1 MEDLRYPIGKFTQP
15 AAYTSDLRHQHVA
28 QIAACPGEMRRAV
41 AGLSSTQ
48 LDTPYRDGG
57 WTVRQVV
64 HHVPDSHMNA
74 YIRHK
79 LAATEDQPTIRTYK
93 EALWAEL
100 PDGRSGDI
108 EVSLQ
113 LLAAVH
119 ERWHRFL
126 TALAPDGFQRTFLHP
141 DISGPV
147 SLAKSVAMYAWHGR
161 HHVAH
166 IDALRHRNGW

>member
-1 MEDLRYPIGKFTQP
+1 MNDLRFPIGKFTLP
-15 AAYTSDLRHQHVA
+15 AAFTPELRRQHVA
-28 QIAACPGEMRRAV
+28 EIAACPRELRRAV
-41 AGLSSTQ
+41 AGLTQAQ

-79 LAATEDQPTIRTYK
+79 LAATEDLPTIRPYR
-93 EALWAEL
+93 EAAWAEL
-100 PDGRSGDI
+100 PDGKSGDI

-113 LLAAVH
+113 LLEAVH

-126 TALAPDGFQRTFLHP
+126 TALAPAECAAG
-141 DISGPV
+141 
-147 SLAKSVAMYAWHGR
+147 A
-161 HHVAH
+161 
-166 IDALRHRNGW
+166 

>member
-1 MEDLRYPIGKFTQP
+1 MNDQRYPIGRFTPP
-15 AAYTSDLRHQHVA
+15 AAFTPELRQQYLA
-28 QIAACPGEMRRAV
+28 QIAACPTELQRAV
-41 AGLSSTQ
+41 GGLTPSQ

-79 LAATEDQPTIRTYK
+79 LAMTEVQPAIRAYE

-100 PDGRSGDI
+100 PDGRSA
-108 EVSLQ
+108 EVELSLT
-113 LLAAVH
+113 LLTALHA
-119 ERWHRFL
+119 RWHRFL
-126 TALAPDGFQRTFLHP
+126 TALAPQDFARTFLHP
-141 DISGPV
+141 AIEGPV
-147 SLAKSVAMYAWHGR
+147 SLDQSVGMYAWHGR

-166 IDALRHRNGW
+166 IDALRQRNGW